1 MTKEQKAR
9 MKEIEVELDNG
20 DFSNFN
26 EWAYLDT
33 LEQEEYHNKEYP
45 TINEFFNTH
54 IKGKRLEDIDD
65 VLWDYYSD
73 WHKDVFGFRPRQTNV
88 IGV

>member
-33 LEQEEYHNKEYP
+33 LEQE
-45 TINEFFNTH
+45 
-54 IKGKRLEDIDD
+54 
-65 VLWDYYSD
+65 
-73 WHKDVFGFRPRQTNV
+73 
-88 IGV
+88 